1 MKEDTAF
8 HRCTECLQSY
18 KLINRAASSDDN
30 ACNKR
35 KRVCHFSA
43 LLLRDLFMA
52 LVIVNLF
59 IIALAFFTY
68 SIDNS
73 SKALISVFKLQHY
86 PVLFYYLFGLSIGLC
101 IVGVM
106 YLCTY
111 FRLCPNDSGH
121 CMICSDTCFYGPF
134 YYSTPEAGGA
144 GTGLCGGHCCCESCS
159 GCSGAECAACEMNE
173 ICVVAIIVV
182 FVVFVLIGA
191 FVCIV
196 LGAMY
201 LQKVVSEHAHVL
213 HKFTL
218 AKDYIVAD
226 LASDRVDDEF
236 NGTNLDPE
244 QLSLLGLRPDAAT
257 IDDATGL
264 DRNRNSDMM
273 QANSISRDDYDLFS
287 RDNEDRDVTSLQSRF
302 PSLNNPSRGYV
313 PVEEDMDIEL
323 SLPQSSH
330 NNNTSAATSYQGIS
344 DGRVYES
351 KVSSSPTITKRF

>member
-35 KRVCHFSA
+35 KRVCHFIA
-43 LLLRDLFMA
+43 LMSRDLFMA

-68 SIDNS
+68 SLDNS

-86 PVLFYYLFGLSIGLC
+86 PILFYYLVGLSIGLC

-106 YLCTY
+106 YLCNY

-144 GTGLCGGHCCCESCS
+144 STGLCGGHCCCESCS

-173 ICVVAIIVV
+173 ICVVAIIAV
-182 FVVFVLIGA
+182 FVIFVLIGA

-201 LQKVVSEHAHVL
+201 VQKVVSEHAHVL

-236 NGTNLDPE
+236 NGTNLDSE
-244 QLSLLGLRPDAAT
+244 QLSLLGLRPDAT
-257 IDDATGL
+257 SEDASGL
-264 DRNRNSDMM
+264 DRNRNNDMM
-273 QANSISRDDYDLFS
+273 QTNSMSRDDLFS
-287 RDNEDRDVTSLQSRF
+287 RDNEDRNPASSFQSRF
-302 PSLNNPSRGYV
+302 PSLNTPSRGYV
-313 PVEEDMDIEL
+313 PVEEDMDVEL
-323 SLPQSSH
+323 SLQHSSH
-330 NNNTSAATSYQGIS
+330 NTSVATTYQGIS

-351 KVSSSPTITKRF
+351 KVSSPTITKRF

>member
-18 KLINRAASSDDN
+18 KLINRATSSDDN

-35 KRVCHFSA
+35 KRVCHFTA
-43 LLLRDLFMA
+43 LMSRDLFMA

-59 IIALAFFTY
+59 IIAIAFFTY
-68 SIDNS
+68 SLDNS
-73 SKALISVFKLQHY
+73 SKALMSVFKLQHH
-86 PVLFYYLFGLSIGLC
+86 PILFYYLFGLSVGLC

-144 GTGLCGGHCCCESCS
+144 STGLCGGHCCCESCS

-173 ICVVAIIVV
+173 ICVVAIIAV
-182 FVVFVLIGA
+182 FIIFVLIGA

-201 LQKVVSEHAHVL
+201 VQKIVSEHAHVL

-226 LASDRVDDEF
+226 LASDRVEDEF
-236 NGTNLDPE
+236 NGTNLDSE
-244 QLSLLGLRPDAAT
+244 QLSLLGLRPDAT
-257 IDDATGL
+257 TEDATSL

-273 QANSISRDDYDLFS
+273 QANSMSRDDLFS
-287 RDNEDRDVTSLQSRF
+287 RDNEDRNAASLQSRF
-302 PSLNNPSRGYV
+302 PSLNTSSRGYV

-323 SLPQSSH
+323 SLQHSSR
-330 NNNTSAATSYQGIS
+330 NTSVAATYQGIS

-351 KVSSSPTITKRF
+351 KVSSPTITKRF